1 MVLPAITFTRIVDGP
16 PDAFLIF
23 YFTLISLFTNL
34 SDNEGLAP
42 SFSKKFVS
50 IFKERKSLSSFYSYI
65 CTLLKSFH
73 SPLFCRE
80 KVSLFEFFFG
90 LLQKCNLLKN

>member
-50 IFKERKSLSSFYSYI
+50 IFKGQKVLEFILFLYLY
-65 CTLLKSFH
+65 LLKSFH

-80 KVSLFEFFFG
+80 KVSLFEFFWIIA
-90 LLQKCNLLKN
+90 KM